1 MKLIPSPPLKS
12 VAALAAVAVFTC
24 MLAASP
30 VRAGAFEE
38 YRAVDMKLQSVREG
52 DAEGLRAAGV
62 LVESFSKRWSKGAA
76 SERTMAA
83 YLMLRWGI
91 ASGRHQAAY
100 GAALVLLELK
110 PSPEQRPGLLKLAA
124 QLGYQ
129 SERFE
134 AVPGHVDAWI
144 EVKGMPR
151 TATER
156 AETAEMMTLAAYAL
170 HELGRDR
177 QALARVKEAYG
188 IAPARA
194 RGDFVLA
201 LCASLGDVKAE
212 RAFLPVMVR
221 DWNETPYWSRWG
233 SLVQQ
238 AGDGRQ
244 ALDILSSARKAG
256 RLDERLVPLLLS
268 LVIEHDAPT
277 KALRILE
284 EHPEAWKPEERRMLQ
299 TALLV
304 KCGRRAEALELLR
317 KAGDGGAGNGRE
329 RMAVELAF
337 AEEDW
342 TGARK
347 GAMRL
352 AESETK
358 PAERDRWRFLS
369 GLCAYNLK
377 DYAGAA
383 DLLERDDLS
392 RPGCLVL
399 DIRMP
404 GMTGVE
410 LQRRLFDA
418 KCTLPVIFLT
428 GHGDITTAVHT
439 MKYGAADFLEKRGD
453 PLALAGAV
461 ERACAKSMAAE
472 SDAAEADDYRRTF
485 ESLTQREREVFMLAA
500 EGLTNK
506 DVAERL
512 GIGAETVKMHKAN
525 AYAKLG
531 VASALDAYRWLENL
545 PADYRAGLAGTGK

>member
-177 QALARVKEAYG
+177 QALARV
-188 IAPARA
+188 
-194 RGDFVLA
+194 
-201 LCASLGDVKAE
+201 
-212 RAFLPVMVR
+212 
-221 DWNETPYWSRWG
+221 
-233 SLVQQ
+233 
-238 AGDGRQ
+238 
-244 ALDILSSARKAG
+244 
-256 RLDERLVPLLLS
+256 
-268 LVIEHDAPT
+268 
-277 KALRILE
+277 
-284 EHPEAWKPEERRMLQ
+284 
-299 TALLV
+299 
-304 KCGRRAEALELLR
+304 
-317 KAGDGGAGNGRE
+317 
-329 RMAVELAF
+329 
-337 AEEDW
+337 
-342 TGARK
+342 
-347 GAMRL
+347 
-352 AESETK
+352 
-358 PAERDRWRFLS
+358 
-369 GLCAYNLK
+369 
-377 DYAGAA
+377 
-383 DLLERDDLS
+383 
-392 RPGCLVL
+392 
-399 DIRMP
+399 
-404 GMTGVE
+404 
-410 LQRRLFDA
+410 
-418 KCTLPVIFLT
+418 
-428 GHGDITTAVHT
+428 
-439 MKYGAADFLEKRGD
+439 
-453 PLALAGAV
+453 
-461 ERACAKSMAAE
+461 
-472 SDAAEADDYRRTF
+472 
-485 ESLTQREREVFMLAA
+485 
-500 EGLTNK
+500 
-506 DVAERL
+506 
-512 GIGAETVKMHKAN
+512 
-525 AYAKLG
+525 
-531 VASALDAYRWLENL
+531 
-545 PADYRAGLAGTGK
+545 

>member
-1 MKLIPSPPLKS
+1 MK
-12 VAALAAVAVFTC
+12 
-24 MLAASP
+24 
-30 VRAGAFEE
+30 
-38 YRAVDMKLQSVREG
+38 Q
-52 DAEGLRAAGV
+52 
-62 LVESFSKRWSKGAA
+62 
-76 SERTMAA
+76 
-83 YLMLRWGI
+83 
-91 ASGRHQAAY
+91 
-100 GAALVLLELK
+100 
-110 PSPEQRPGLLKLAA
+110 
-124 QLGYQ
+124 
-129 SERFE
+129 
-134 AVPGHVDAWI
+134 
-144 EVKGMPR
+144 
-151 TATER
+151 
-156 AETAEMMTLAAYAL
+156 
-170 HELGRDR
+170 
-177 QALARVKEAYG
+177 AYG

-317 KAGDGGAGNGRE
+317 KAGDGGAGNGCE

-383 DLLERDDLS
+383 EAWASVETERWRS
-392 RPGCLVL
+392 
-399 DIRMP
+399 
-404 GMTGVE
+404 
-410 LQRRLFDA
+410 
-418 KCTLPVIFLT
+418 
-428 GHGDITTAVHT
+428 
-439 MKYGAADFLEKRGD
+439 
-453 PLALAGAV
+453 
-461 ERACAKSMAAE
+461 
-472 SDAAEADDYRRTF
+472 
-485 ESLTQREREVFMLAA
+485 LAA
-500 EGLTNK
+500 PWR
-506 DVAERL
+506 AE
-512 GIGAETVKMHKAN
+512 VKF
-525 AYAKLG
+525 LL
-531 VASALDAYRWLENL
+531 S
-545 PADYRAGLAGTGK
+545 

>member
-129 SERFE
+129 SGRFE

-151 TATER
+151 TAAER

-238 AGDGRQ
+238 AGDG
-244 ALDILSSARKAG
+244 
-256 RLDERLVPLLLS
+256 
-268 LVIEHDAPT
+268 
-277 KALRILE
+277 
-284 EHPEAWKPEERRMLQ
+284 
-299 TALLV
+299 
-304 KCGRRAEALELLR
+304 
-317 KAGDGGAGNGRE
+317 GAGNGRE

-383 DLLERDDLS
+383 EAWASVETERWRS
-392 RPGCLVL
+392 
-399 DIRMP
+399 
-404 GMTGVE
+404 
-410 LQRRLFDA
+410 
-418 KCTLPVIFLT
+418 
-428 GHGDITTAVHT
+428 
-439 MKYGAADFLEKRGD
+439 
-453 PLALAGAV
+453 
-461 ERACAKSMAAE
+461 
-472 SDAAEADDYRRTF
+472 
-485 ESLTQREREVFMLAA
+485 LAA
-500 EGLTNK
+500 PWR
-506 DVAERL
+506 AE
-512 GIGAETVKMHKAN
+512 VKF
-525 AYAKLG
+525 LL
-531 VASALDAYRWLENL
+531 S
-545 PADYRAGLAGTGK
+545 

>member
-12 VAALAAVAVFTC
+12 VAALAAVAVFAC

-30 VRAGAFEE
+30 VRAGALEE

-129 SERFE
+129 SGRFE

-268 LVIEHDAPT
+268 LVI
-277 KALRILE
+277 
-284 EHPEAWKPEERRMLQ
+284 
-299 TALLV
+299 
-304 KCGRRAEALELLR
+304 
-317 KAGDGGAGNGRE
+317 
-329 RMAVELAF
+329 
-337 AEEDW
+337 
-342 TGARK
+342 
-347 GAMRL
+347 
-352 AESETK
+352 
-358 PAERDRWRFLS
+358 
-369 GLCAYNLK
+369 
-377 DYAGAA
+377 
-383 DLLERDDLS
+383 
-392 RPGCLVL
+392 
-399 DIRMP
+399 
-404 GMTGVE
+404 
-410 LQRRLFDA
+410 
-418 KCTLPVIFLT
+418 
-428 GHGDITTAVHT
+428 
-439 MKYGAADFLEKRGD
+439 
-453 PLALAGAV
+453 
-461 ERACAKSMAAE
+461 
-472 SDAAEADDYRRTF
+472 
-485 ESLTQREREVFMLAA
+485 
-500 EGLTNK
+500 
-506 DVAERL
+506 
-512 GIGAETVKMHKAN
+512 
-525 AYAKLG
+525 
-531 VASALDAYRWLENL
+531 
-545 PADYRAGLAGTGK
+545 

>member
-38 YRAVDMKLQSVREG
+38 YSAVDMKLQSVREG

-124 QLGYQ
+124 KLGYQ

-284 EHPEAWKPEERRMLQ
+284 EHPEAWKPGERRMLQ

-317 KAGDGGAGNGRE
+317 KAGDGGAC
-329 RMAVELAF
+329 LLY
-337 AEEDW
+337 
-342 TGARK
+342 T
-347 GAMRL
+347 
-352 AESETK
+352 S
-358 PAERDRWRFLS
+358 PSPRDR
-369 GLCAYNLK
+369 G
-377 DYAGAA
+377 
-383 DLLERDDLS
+383 
-392 RPGCLVL
+392 
-399 DIRMP
+399 
-404 GMTGVE
+404 
-410 LQRRLFDA
+410 
-418 KCTLPVIFLT
+418 
-428 GHGDITTAVHT
+428 
-439 MKYGAADFLEKRGD
+439 
-453 PLALAGAV
+453 
-461 ERACAKSMAAE
+461 
-472 SDAAEADDYRRTF
+472 
-485 ESLTQREREVFMLAA
+485 
-500 EGLTNK
+500 
-506 DVAERL
+506 
-512 GIGAETVKMHKAN
+512 
-525 AYAKLG
+525 
-531 VASALDAYRWLENL
+531 
-545 PADYRAGLAGTGK
+545 

>member
-38 YRAVDMKLQSVREG
+38 YRAVDMKLQFVREG

-129 SERFE
+129 SGRFE

-151 TATER
+151 TAAER

-170 HELGRDR
+170 HELERDR

-268 LVIEHDAPT
+268 LVIEHDVPT

-383 DLLERDDLS
+383 EAWASVETERWRS
-392 RPGCLVL
+392 
-399 DIRMP
+399 
-404 GMTGVE
+404 
-410 LQRRLFDA
+410 
-418 KCTLPVIFLT
+418 
-428 GHGDITTAVHT
+428 
-439 MKYGAADFLEKRGD
+439 
-453 PLALAGAV
+453 
-461 ERACAKSMAAE
+461 
-472 SDAAEADDYRRTF
+472 
-485 ESLTQREREVFMLAA
+485 LAA
-500 EGLTNK
+500 PWR
-506 DVAERL
+506 AE
-512 GIGAETVKMHKAN
+512 VKF
-525 AYAKLG
+525 LL
-531 VASALDAYRWLENL
+531 S
-545 PADYRAGLAGTGK
+545 